1 MTESNSEEESRE
13 EPCLCTP
20 FQTGETLQELLA
32 ALAYWV
38 QGYDAGSLVETL
50 DFGKRGSWGSISARG
65 RASITRGTW
74 VGQVWDTAVR
84 SCPSSWPPRLN

>member
-13 EPCLCTP
+13 EPCLCRP

-32 ALAYWV
+32 VLACWV

-50 DFGKRGSWGSISARG
+50 NFGKRGSWGSISAQG
-65 RASITRGTW
+65 RPSITWGTCGTG
-74 VGQVWDTAVR
+74 VGHTAPFAPAGILA
-84 SCPSSWPPRLN
+84 S